1 MRYRFALTLFVIFM
15 PFCRL
20 DAQALVGL
28 LGRSDSLQIRGNHD
42 FSEKDIR
49 KALMRSP
56 DFLIAAHPKAP
67 REAFLKAT
75 ARLTQAGYLAHG
87 HPEARVVATLSEDK
101 ENVHIEVHEGPL
113 YYCGPVQVQGA
124 IDIPVDSLVNA
135 LSEKPSDPQ
144 SDEKL
149 PWEAGEPAP
158 FDEASRK
165 RLHQWVA
172 EKLHALGF
180 FASVVEVEPRVIED
194 SDKAVL
200 IIRILKEGQKIMLG
214 DIRVEGNHR
223 FSKEDIIRLSGLHEA
238 SLLSQKVLEKAKHR
252 LKASQRFLG
261 CQVSSEDAP
270 DEGRGNLL
278 IRVREYD
285 KAPDIGQPWHEKDRI
300 ILRAAEWISQANHRG
315 EDLAARLQAD
325 RFGVQMRLILS
336 NEGMG
341 FFLENPG
348 AIRLEEAYLGFL
360 LTGQNMVWLSM
371 ENQQRWQRHGDYG
384 YHVHS
389 FVTLEGVMDP
399 DAEEKVQFL
408 MGMGAQSKPMAH
420 SQAKKPFTSLLRAT
434 LDPVAFHHLIDTDDL
449 MWTRN
454 GAMHV
459 FESDT
464 LRLVVEEGTGAVKQ
478 FSIQIPLMEESYPLQ
493 LHLNWAAGSLLKM
506 NQELNHGMQAFE
518 DFYEKDRTFSSWVK
532 FMGAQIPSLGNL
544 SEDILLSAEKKQLL
558 TLGLGALARS
568 RLLVPLDTFLQK
580 EDERPN
586 RSFSIPAADPG
597 NKGMMQMM
605 AALVAAYAFEIAND
619 LFPEDSW
626 PWTAMRES
634 VYVLMEKGDHTGQEL
649 QRLFDEDQMGPLGYW
664 FLAELLEMAGH
675 PAAGFAAR
683 NGTFYMN
690 EASFLRDWDLLI
702 GAHPTL
708 GEGLRDGL
716 MLYRALPP
724 AMRQVAHQ
732 VLGESVIR
740 IVQHLEAMNPQE
752 DLMMR
757 LASLVWQNGF
767 QEVLDKQFK
776 DRTAPRPSI

>member
-1 MRYRFALTLFVIFM
+1 M

-42 FSEKDIR
+42 VSEKDIR

-87 HPEARVVATLSEDK
+87 HPEGRVVATLSEDK

-144 SDEKL
+144 SDEEL

-300 ILRAAEWISQANHRG
+300 IL
-315 EDLAARLQAD
+315 
-325 RFGVQMRLILS
+325 
-336 NEGMG
+336 
-341 FFLENPG
+341 
-348 AIRLEEAYLGFL
+348 
-360 LTGQNMVWLSM
+360 
-371 ENQQRWQRHGDYG
+371 
-384 YHVHS
+384 
-389 FVTLEGVMDP
+389 
-399 DAEEKVQFL
+399 
-408 MGMGAQSKPMAH
+408 
-420 SQAKKPFTSLLRAT
+420 
-434 LDPVAFHHLIDTDDL
+434 
-449 MWTRN
+449 
-454 GAMHV
+454 
-459 FESDT
+459 
-464 LRLVVEEGTGAVKQ
+464 
-478 FSIQIPLMEESYPLQ
+478 
-493 LHLNWAAGSLLKM
+493 
-506 NQELNHGMQAFE
+506 
-518 DFYEKDRTFSSWVK
+518 
-532 FMGAQIPSLGNL
+532 
-544 SEDILLSAEKKQLL
+544 
-558 TLGLGALARS
+558 
-568 RLLVPLDTFLQK
+568 
-580 EDERPN
+580 
-586 RSFSIPAADPG
+586 
-597 NKGMMQMM
+597 
-605 AALVAAYAFEIAND
+605 
-619 LFPEDSW
+619 
-626 PWTAMRES
+626 
-634 VYVLMEKGDHTGQEL
+634 
-649 QRLFDEDQMGPLGYW
+649 
-664 FLAELLEMAGH
+664 
-675 PAAGFAAR
+675 
-683 NGTFYMN
+683 
-690 EASFLRDWDLLI
+690 
-702 GAHPTL
+702 
-708 GEGLRDGL
+708 
-716 MLYRALPP
+716 
-724 AMRQVAHQ
+724 
-732 VLGESVIR
+732 
-740 IVQHLEAMNPQE
+740 
-752 DLMMR
+752 
-757 LASLVWQNGF
+757 
-767 QEVLDKQFK
+767 
-776 DRTAPRPSI
+776 